1 MAARLGLE
9 KLVAF
14 CASSVEG
21 RPDHDVAVMDTG
33 SLAKRDTRRH
43 SRSTS
48 PDRFR
53 KPMITSAASGSTGRR
68 GVSSASYAR
77 GALLA
82 LHLSQRWPGH
92 GAVSEGQCSG
102 TTPARRRARTAVAS
116 PRKCGSTG
124 PVKVR
129 RVDKND
135 AMRAADVERA
145 ITAATA
151 LSSELGLCECPAS
164 LSRPRLPLGGGDEDA
179 SAEQGRANPVWLRRR
194 AQREPGDRAL
204 RRPRQRM
211 RRR

>member
-1 MAARLGLE
+1 VAQSAVIAVAFAVFVSGCAAWSVTYEAHVRGQRMALVVQRSGRASLTGRLKADSVVINVAARLGLE

-82 LHLSQRWPGH
+82 LHLSQR
-92 GAVSEGQCSG
+92 
-102 TTPARRRARTAVAS
+102 
-116 PRKCGSTG
+116 
-124 PVKVR
+124 
-129 RVDKND
+129 
-135 AMRAADVERA
+135 
-145 ITAATA
+145 
-151 LSSELGLCECPAS
+151 
-164 LSRPRLPLGGGDEDA
+164 
-179 SAEQGRANPVWLRRR
+179 
-194 AQREPGDRAL
+194 
-204 RRPRQRM
+204 
-211 RRR
+211 